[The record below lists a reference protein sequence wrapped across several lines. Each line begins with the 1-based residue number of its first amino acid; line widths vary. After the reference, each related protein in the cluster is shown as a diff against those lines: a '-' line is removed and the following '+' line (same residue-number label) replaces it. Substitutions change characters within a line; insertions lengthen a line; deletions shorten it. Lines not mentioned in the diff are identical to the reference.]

1 MIPGS
6 SFLSRTAALLVVL
19 ALHAAPAL
27 AQSEGEV
34 GPREVVTPLQ
44 SPSEAGEAAVP
55 AALQD
60 VFRRLAA
67 YWEVGNARAIAA
79 LSKDGRVHVVVQ
91 REGVGGR
98 LSSGQLQYVLQDLF
112 EGSQEVVFRF
122 PAYATYDPSAG
133 TGYAVGERVYREN
146 SALATRVDRVFAAA
160 RSDRGRWILTELRLT
175 VD

>member
-1 MIPGS
+1 MISAS
-6 SFLSRTAALLVVL
+6 SFLSRTVGLLAVL
-19 ALHAAPAL
+19 ALHAAPAI
-27 AQSEGEV
+27 AQSNAEV
-34 GPREVVTPLQ
+34 GPREVVIPFQ
-44 SPSEAGEAAVP
+44 SPGETEEAAVP

-60 VFRRLAA
+60 VFRRLGA

-79 LSKDGRVHVVVQ
+79 LARDGRIYVVVQ

-112 EGSQEVVFRF
+112 EGSEEVVFRF

-133 TGYAVGERVYREN
+133 TGYAVGERVYREG
-146 SALATRVDRVFAAA
+146 AGLATRVDRVFAAA
-160 RSDRGRWILTELRLT
+160 RNDRGRWILTELRLT